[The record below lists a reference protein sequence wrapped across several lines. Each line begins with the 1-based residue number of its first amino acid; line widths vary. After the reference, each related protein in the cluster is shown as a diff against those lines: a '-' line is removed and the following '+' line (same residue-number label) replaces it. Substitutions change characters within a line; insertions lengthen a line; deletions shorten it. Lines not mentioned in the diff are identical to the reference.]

1 MAWRD
6 LGRGGAESADPAE
19 QKPPAERAGDLR
31 RQGRLDDAWRV
42 LEPAVRVDPSNV
54 EVTHLFWDLALQTD
68 RMQDAARTY
77 QRLITEELQTD
88 VELAIFHWFEL
99 VDRMPEEP
107 QIDLDFRIALCR
119 AMTGGENEDS
129 AADLL
134 ARVHEDLPAET
145 PLATRLELAKT
156 AARCRAASTEELAA
170 PLLQHTQVP
179 EGHRGELAQLVE
191 WAKGQGLRAAPGQ
204 WDQAPIELSETM
216 TMDRKLKVIPAVP
229 VAMDGETITIEVTGQ
244 GRRRMKQSAIQ
255 ALATSRIDTG
265 QGDAFVV
272 VDLLVDSI
280 WSDKDV
286 IRSVRFRSNEFD
298 ARSFLPESGD
308 AQLALLEMI
317 DNLLAVSQAHPLP
330 DPEAVAGRP
339 FRSYGSLDE
348 YARDV
353 LDMTPA

>member
-1 MAWRD
+1 MGWRD
-6 LGRGGAESADPAE
+6 LGRGGGEPADPEE

-31 RQGRLDDAWRV
+31 RQGRLDEAWAV
-42 LEPAVRVDPSNV
+42 LEPAVRADPSNV
-54 EVTHLFWDLALQTD
+54 EVTHLFWDLALQMD
-68 RMQDAARTY
+68 RMQDGAKTY
-77 QRLITEELQTD
+77 QRLILEELKTD
-88 VELAIFHWFEL
+88 VGLAIFHWFEL

-107 QIDLDFRIALCR
+107 EIDLDFRLALCR
-119 AMTGGENEDS
+119 AMLGGENEDT

-134 ARVHEDLPAET
+134 ARIHENLPEGT
-145 PLATRLELAKT
+145 PLATRLELAKV
-156 AARCRAASTEELAA
+156 AARCRAASTDELAA
-170 PLLQHTQVP
+170 PLLQNPQIP
-179 EGHRGELAQLVE
+179 EGHRGELSQLVQQ
-191 WAKGQGLRAAPGQ
+191 AKSQGLRPAPGQ
-204 WDQAPIELSETM
+204 WDQAPIELSEAM
-216 TMDRKLKVIPAVP
+216 TQERKLKVIPAVP
-229 VAMDGETITIEVTGQ
+229 VTMDGETITIEVPGQ

-265 QGDAFVV
+265 QEDAFVV

-286 IRSVRFRSNEFD
+286 IRSVRFKSNEFD

-317 DNLLAVSQAHPLP
+317 NNLLAVSQAHPLP

-339 FRSYGSLDE
+339 FRSYGSLVE

>member
-1 MAWRD
+1 MGWRD
-6 LGRGGAESADPAE
+6 LGRGGAEPTDPTE

-31 RQGRLDDAWRV
+31 RQGRMEEAWRV
-42 LEPAVRVDPSNV
+42 LEPAVRADPSNV
-54 EVTHLFWDLALQTD
+54 EVTHLFWDLALQME
-68 RMQDAARTY
+68 RMQDAAKTY
-77 QRLITEELQTD
+77 QRLITDELRTD
-88 VELAIFHWFEL
+88 RELAIFHWFEL

-119 AMTGGENEDS
+119 SMTGGENEDS

-134 ARVHEDLPAET
+134 ARIHETLPDET
-145 PLATRLELAKT
+145 PLASRLELAKV
-156 AARCRAASTEELAA
+156 AAQCRAASAEELAR
-170 PLLQHTQVP
+170 PLLSDSQIP
-179 EGHRGELAQLVE
+179 EGHRQELSQLLTQAQS
-191 WAKGQGLRAAPGQ
+191 QGLRTPPDQ
-204 WDQAPIELSETM
+204 WDQSPIELSETM
-216 TMDRKLKVIPAVP
+216 TKDRKLKVIPAVP
-229 VAMDGETITIEVTGQ
+229 VAMDGETITIEVAEQ

-255 ALATSRIDTG
+255 ALATSRIDNG
-265 QGDAFVV
+265 QEEAFVV

-286 IRSVRFRSNEFD
+286 IRSVRFRSNQFD

-330 DPEAVAGRP
+330 DPEAVMGRP
-339 FRSYGSLDE
+339 FRSYGSLAE

-353 LDMTPA
+353 LDMTPT